1 MQGGGVVG
9 KRDEVDA
16 KNASLLKLGTLGDL
30 LQSSSPLK
38 SSAKKK
44 WFLLQTL
51 EPEKVFAAWGGAN
64 QVEASSGDFR
74 VHYFLF
80 LIDYFILLAAA
91 SQEALGPRKEPAGLL
106 PGSDDRPADVLLS
119 HWAKMLP
126 FNNNLLDKSPVRK
139 KTESNMPSI
148 SKWGNTVKDAR
159 QREPFSFL
167 WLWTDLVDG
176 TRSHWRLSP
185 SWEGTL
191 RRRRRR

>member
-119 HWAKMLP
+119 FWAKMLP
-126 FNNNLLDKSPVRK
+126 L
-139 KTESNMPSI
+139 T
-148 SKWGNTVKDAR
+148 
-159 QREPFSFL
+159 
-167 WLWTDLVDG
+167 LWTDLVDG
-176 TRSHWRLSP
+176 T
-185 SWEGTL
+185 L
-191 RRRRRR
+191 RKEEEEIMR